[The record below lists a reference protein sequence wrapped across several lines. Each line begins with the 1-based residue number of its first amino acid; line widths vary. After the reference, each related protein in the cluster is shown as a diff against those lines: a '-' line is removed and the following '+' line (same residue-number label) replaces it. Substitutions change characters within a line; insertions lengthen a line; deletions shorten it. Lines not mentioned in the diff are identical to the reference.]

1 MCFAGTWK
9 LTASMSWF
17 MRFYAHKQLART
29 ALSDMEVLTARQF
42 NEIAWIHVA
51 KALDE
56 VPRMFQLWACKQ
68 VLGIA
73 STNRI
78 VSKWDA
84 SVDPCCPSCK
94 QCTETSAHILQCS
107 EIGRVN
113 TLLAT
118 IDYVADWLNLVDT
131 EPVLLDCIL
140 QYARGRGAVS
150 MQDICESL
158 DGRF

>member
-1 MCFAGTWK
+1 
-9 LTASMSWF
+9 MSWF

-56 VPRMFQLWACKQ
+56 VPCMFQLWACKQ

-73 STNRI
+73 STNGI

-84 SVDPCCPSCK
+84 SVDSCCPSCK

-113 TLLAT
+113 MLLET
-118 IDYVADWLNLVDT
+118 IDYMSDWLHSVDT
-131 EPVLLDCIL
+131 KPVLLDCIL
-140 QYARGRGAVS
+140 QYARGHGAVR
-150 MQDICESL
+150 MQDICKSL
-158 DGRF
+158 DGIF